1 MAHDQSEYTRESRVV
16 LVLAYGVVLLIS
28 VSLSGLAARTVLST
42 ALLFLVAGALLGPG
56 GLGVV
61 NAGDGFVAVLADIA
75 LFTVLFTDGQRA
87 NLPALRDGWRLSGR
101 ALGLGMP
108 LSMIGVA
115 IPAHFLAGL
124 DWPEALLLGA
134 ILSPTDPV
142 FASALVGRHDIP
154 LRLRRML
161 NVESGLN
168 DGLALPFVLIF
179 LAMTQ
184 HESSHVSTVLLELV
198 LGLAIGIGVAV
209 VVALAWRTNI
219 LTAEPRLQPLGP
231 VAIAL
236 VVYATCH
243 LTHANPYLAA
253 FAAGSALAT
262 LDHVAAETF
271 EPFGDLLSELT
282 KFAALLVFGALITP
296 ERLSHLGWQG
306 WLLALL
312 AIMVVRPASM
322 LLSLIRTPMPR
333 AERLTAAWF
342 GPKGFASVV
351 YGLLVLQA
359 GIPNG
364 EKLFDLIAVTIALSI
379 ILHSSTDVPVAHRL
393 RVEPPDHLPAGHD
406 PVVAPPPEGHS
417 HEHGAPAK
425 KGDLNL

>member
-1 MAHDQSEYTRESRVV
+1 ME

-42 ALLFLVAGALLGPG
+42 ALLFLVGGALLGPG
-56 GLGVV
+56 GFGVV
-61 NAGDGFVAVLADIA
+61 NASDGTVAALADIA

-87 NLPALRDGWRLSGR
+87 SVPALKEGWRLSGR

-108 LSMIGVA
+108 LAMVGVA
-115 IPAHFLAGL
+115 IPAHYLAGL
-124 DWPEALLLGA
+124 DWPTAFLLGA

-154 LRLRRML
+154 LRLRRLL

-179 LAMTQ
+179 LAMAK
-184 HESSHVSTVLLELV
+184 HESSHMSVVLLELV
-198 LGLAIGIGVAV
+198 LGLAIGIGMAV
-209 VVALAWRTNI
+209 LVALAWRSNI

-262 LDHVAAETF
+262 VDHVAAETF
-271 EPFGDLLSELT
+271 EPLGDLLSELT
-282 KFAALLVFGALITP
+282 KFAALLLFGALITP
-296 ERLSHLGWQG
+296 TRLADLGWQG
-306 WLLALL
+306 WAL
-312 AIMVVRPASM
+312 AILAIVVVRPASM

-359 GIPNG
+359 GIPEG
-364 EKLFDLIAVTIALSI
+364 AKLFDLIAVTIALSI
-379 ILHSSTDVPVAHRL
+379 ILHSSTDVPVAHKL
-393 RVEPPDHLPAGHD
+393 RIEPPDHLPAGHE
-406 PVVAPPPEGHS
+406 PVEAPPAEHLLHG
-417 HEHGAPAK
+417 HGAHHKP
-425 KGDLNL
+425 GNPNL